1 MSLVDPDSSTIRGG
15 DLASVTGTAT
25 IMTRLSQMPAFDF
38 DEMLMASQVYL
49 RNRNKT
55 MALHSSNTRAGKT
68 RDMGVS
74 VNVWDLNFSPL
85 YRSELNMTEA
95 ADLDKEGLQ
104 LWVANTLL
112 PNYEQLRK

>member
-1 MSLVDPDSSTIRGG
+1 
-15 DLASVTGTAT
+15 
-25 IMTRLSQMPAFDF
+25 
-38 DEMLMASQVYL
+38 
-49 RNRNKT
+49 
-55 MALHSSNTRAGKT
+55 
-68 RDMGVS
+68 MGVS